1 MLGSVQSLEE
11 AIRSSV
17 RIPVSLSNNIRFRT
31 TGLGG
36 VFIEYKSDSRGGVAS
51 MNSTTQFTIMFIT
64 TDGAGRYT
72 GDNIGVE
79 MTHCIN
85 IKSMRGIKKLQPYEK
100 VVAKVNKWLSD
111 NESYLFN
118 CIQY

>member
-1 MLGSVQSLEE
+1 MLGSVKLLEQ
-11 AIRSSV
+11 AIRQLIV
-17 RIPVSLSNNIRFRT
+17 IPNGLENNIRFST

-36 VFIEYKSDSRGGVAS
+36 VFIEYRSDSRGGVAS
-51 MNSTTQFTIMFIT
+51 MNSDTQFTIMFMN
-64 TDGAGRYT
+64 TDGFGHYI

-79 MTHCIN
+79 MTYCRN

-100 VVAKVNKWLSD
+100 VVAKVNKWMQD
-111 NESYLFN
+111 NREYLIS